1 MTAESEEHM
10 TRLESLAVRLDK
22 VIKDIEPY
30 DYEGSAEEALNRLN
44 DNPIGIIEYLVG
56 MLEEMA

>member
-1 MTAESEEHM
+1 MNMANTD
-10 TRLESLAVRLDK
+10 RLEKLAGRLDQ
-22 VIKDIEPY
+22 VIKTIEPY

-56 MLEEMA
+56 MLEDIA

>member
-1 MTAESEEHM
+1 MANAD
-10 TRLESLAVRLDK
+10 RLEKLAGRLDQ
-22 VIKDIEPY
+22 VIKTIEPY

-56 MLEEMA
+56 MLEEIA

>member
-1 MTAESEEHM
+1 MANAD
-10 TRLESLAVRLDK
+10 RLEKLAVRLDQA
-22 VIKDIEPY
+22 IKTIEPY

-56 MLEEMA
+56 MLEEIA

>member
-1 MTAESEEHM
+1 MTAESEGHM

-30 DYEGSAEEALNRLN
+30 DYEGSPEQALDSLQN
-44 DNPIGIIEYLVG
+44 DPAGIIEYLVEI
-56 MLEEMA
+56 LEEIA

>member
-1 MTAESEEHM
+1 MTAESEGHM
-10 TRLESLAVRLDK
+10 TRLESLAIRLDK
-22 VIKDIEPY
+22 IINDIEPY

>member
-1 MTAESEEHM
+1 MTN
-10 TRLESLAVRLDK
+10 TDRLEQLAVRLHEA
-22 VIKDIEPY
+22 IKDVEPY

-56 MLEEMA
+56 MLEEIA